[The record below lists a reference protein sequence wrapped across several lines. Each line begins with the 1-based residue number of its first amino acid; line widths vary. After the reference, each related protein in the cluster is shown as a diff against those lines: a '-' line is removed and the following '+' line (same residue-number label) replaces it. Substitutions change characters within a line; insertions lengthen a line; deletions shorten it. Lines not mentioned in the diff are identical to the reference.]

1 MLPFIPVFPVI
12 ELAFSPIVTVG
23 EMTVRMDTIALAVV
37 IFASLIVAARIA
49 RRTPVDTTRST
60 EDPGPDPDDRNR
72 LHADDLLY
80 VAVAALPGAVVGG
93 RIGYALDH
101 LDYYTGHSSALL
113 DVTQGSLSLSL
124 AVVGGILT
132 ASIVAGLLGAP
143 VGRWMH
149 ALVLPLLLLLAGG
162 KLVMALGGSGQG
174 LPWDGDWATAYLGP
188 GPWGSLAPAV
198 PSHPSQVYEA
208 LATTG
213 VLLVMMCLL
222 ALGAFSRRTG
232 TAFLLGIALWAAV
245 RAAVAT
251 TWRDPAVVGQLRME
265 QVVSIVIAAVALVL
279 AGLFA
284 AGGAVRRR
292 RRGVS
297 PGGDGAG
304 GGDGAAR
311 DGPDAELTWPN
322 PEDRPRI

>member
-1 MLPFIPVFPVI
+1 MLPFIPVLPVI
-12 ELAFSPIVTVG
+12 GFAFSPIVTVG
-23 EMTVRMDTIALAVV
+23 DMAVRIDTITLAIV
-37 IFASLIVAARIA
+37 ILASLIVAARIA

-60 EDPGPDPDDRNR
+60 EEPGPDPDDRNHLR
-72 LHADDLLY
+72 ADDLLY

-143 VGRWMH
+143 IGRWMH

-162 KLVMALGGSGQG
+162 KLAMALGGSGQG
-174 LPWDGDWATAYLGP
+174 VPWGGAWATAYLGP

-208 LATTG
+208 LATVG
-213 VLLVMMCLL
+213 VLLVMMCLM
-222 ALGAFSRRTG
+222 ALGVFTRRTG
-232 TAFLLGIALWAAV
+232 TAFLLGIALWAAA
-245 RAAVAT
+245 RAAVAS

-279 AGLFA
+279 AGLFT
-284 AGGAVRRR
+284 AGGWARRR
-292 RRGVS
+292 RRGGE
-297 PGGDGAG
+297 PGGDGAA
-304 GGDGAAR
+304 GGDDAGGV
-311 DGPDAELTWPN
+311 GPDAEPTWPN